1 MIKWFACLLLSL
13 SAIQIHA
20 HEYSNPYNVQVSVIS
35 EDRHFRI
42 QASYE
47 VPIDICAAYAFITD
61 YEGAKNIPGILE
73 SKVISR
79 VQNKVRVQ
87 RSIKEEILFFPI
99 VMNALVEYTEAS
111 NRLLTFNQISG
122 DNKFYRGSW
131 RLSEMGDKT
140 LFRYESVFEPDSVVP
155 SWVIQYFMRNS
166 IRGRFEVMAQRAAQT
181 KFAET
186 FSCN

>member
-47 VPIDICAAYAFITD
+47 VLIDICAAYAFITD

-79 VQNKVRVQ
+79 V
-87 RSIKEEILFFPI
+87 
-99 VMNALVEYTEAS
+99 
-111 NRLLTFNQISG
+111 
-122 DNKFYRGSW
+122 
-131 RLSEMGDKT
+131 
-140 LFRYESVFEPDSVVP
+140 
-155 SWVIQYFMRNS
+155 
-166 IRGRFEVMAQRAAQT
+166 
-181 KFAET
+181 
-186 FSCN
+186 